1 MRGLVLEGGGAK
13 GAFHLGAVKAL
24 YDYGYTFDGVSGTSI
39 GAINGAIIAQ
49 EGGYQTLYNLWSNI
63 SPSDFTDFDD
73 MMVAKMQN
81 KEYDKETIIYWMK
94 QSLKILKNVGVPTDK
109 IIPFL
114 KQYIDENQLRNSK
127 IDYALV
133 TYSVSDKKPMELYKE
148 DIPYGKLHDY
158 IFASAYYPAFRLN
171 RLNGKFFVDGG
182 VCDNLPLNTLARKG
196 YDELFAIRTMS
207 RMPHSIVADKSVKV
221 IYICPSED
229 LGGTTEL
236 NSKLINNNIKLGYY
250 DALRYIKNYL
260 GNKYYIE
267 SDNFTYYEKI
277 LLNLEKDAYE
287 NIKEILELDKELDK
301 QAVVTALFAY
311 FKSMYLLDTDSR
323 RAAFIYFLES
333 FAKLYGVEKYKIY
346 NIDEF
351 YTELRYKYL
360 SHNPEIRD
368 VKKKLFINQKTKH
381 QLIFNE
387 IMRAKGEKN
396 EI

>member
-221 IYICPSED
+221 
-229 LGGTTEL
+229 
-236 NSKLINNNIKLGYY
+236 
-250 DALRYIKNYL
+250 
-260 GNKYYIE
+260 
-267 SDNFTYYEKI
+267 
-277 LLNLEKDAYE
+277 
-287 NIKEILELDKELDK
+287 
-301 QAVVTALFAY
+301 
-311 FKSMYLLDTDSR
+311 
-323 RAAFIYFLES
+323 
-333 FAKLYGVEKYKIY
+333 
-346 NIDEF
+346 
-351 YTELRYKYL
+351 
-360 SHNPEIRD
+360 
-368 VKKKLFINQKTKH
+368 
-381 QLIFNE
+381 
-387 IMRAKGEKN
+387 
-396 EI
+396 

>member
-221 IYICPSED
+221 VYICPSED

-267 SDNFTYYEKI
+267 SNNFTYYEKI
-277 LLNLEKDAYE
+277 LLNLEQDAYE
-287 NIKEILELDKELDK
+287 NIKELLELDKELDK

-323 RAAFIYFLES
+323 RIAFIYFLES
-333 FAKLYGVEKYKIY
+333 FAKLYGVEKFKIY
-346 NIDEF
+346 NIEEF
-351 YTELRYKYL
+351 YNELRYKYL
-360 SHNPEIRD
+360 SHNPEIKEI
-368 VKKKLFINQKTKH
+368 KKKHFVNQKTKQ
-381 QLIFNE
+381 QLIFHE
-387 IMRAKGEKN
+387 IMRTEGEKN

>member
-250 DALRYIKNYL
+250 DALRYIKDYL
-260 GNKYYIE
+260 GNKFYIE
-267 SDNFTYYEKI
+267 KDNFSYFEEI
-277 LLNLEKDAYE
+277 LLHLEQDAYE
-287 NIKEILELDKELDK
+287 NLKELLELDKELDN

-323 RAAFIYFLES
+323 RVAFIYFLES
-333 FAKLYGVEKYKIY
+333 FAKLYGVEKFKIY
-346 NIDEF
+346 NIEEF
-351 YTELRYKYL
+351 YNELRYKYL

-381 QLIFNE
+381 QLIFHE
-387 IMRAKGEKN
+387 IMRAKGENN